1 LYNSLKIQI
10 QRLSQAVK
18 SIFTRSPD
26 ALLSRK
32 LAEANKIAET
42 LDTDTATKAK
52 SKPTAKRS
60 TSKKKKKK
68 QV

>member
-1 LYNSLKIQI
+1 LYKLLKTQI

-32 LAEANKIAET
+32 LSEANKIAET
-42 LDTDTATKAK
+42 IDTDTVIKEK

-60 TSKKKKKK
+60 TSGKKRKKRG
-68 QV
+68 